1 MADST
6 TDTAKVREQ
15 VEKMALAGMP
25 ITRISK
31 ELGIS
36 WSEARSYVPISSWRG
51 AKVKLTNRL
60 KKLET
65 ETDQK
70 KRKELTEAADKYAD
84 FLYDAAKHLRGQVDA
99 ARRALNR

>member
-6 TDTAKVREQ
+6 TDTAEIRKKVR
-15 VEKMALAGMP
+15 KMALAGMP
-25 ITRISK
+25 ITRISN
-31 ELGIS
+31 ELKIS

-70 KRKELTEAADKYAD
+70 KREKLSEAADKYAD
-84 FLYDAAKHLRGQVDA
+84 FLYDAAKHLRAQVDA
-99 ARRALNR
+99 ARKALNR